1 MARRFV
7 DAWLR
12 PESRGSIERML
23 RSCHELGY
31 RGVALEVDDDSWSE
45 ARRLANAYGL
55 EIYRRV
61 TIEAG
66 SKEDLYRRLRTSRWK
81 YDLVSVAT
89 RDRDVLM
96 AAVRDMRVDTVILSS
111 PSSPPIDRHVVQ
123 VVGNSL
129 ELALLDLL
137 EGGYEA
143 LRAAARVV
151 RTAYKKGLRLIVSS
165 GARDEY
171 GLRSPRQIA
180 SVAWSLG
187 TAPDYALKTVST
199 FPSEI
204 LLENRGRLEGRISVE
219 GVWRVAEGEGE
230 VSDG

>member
-1 MARRFV
+1 M

-12 PESRGSIERML
+12 PGSRNTLEVML

-31 RGVALEVDDDSWSE
+31 WGVAVELDDNSWGEVKRIASV
-45 ARRLANAYGL
+45 YGL
-55 EIYRRV
+55 EVFRRV
-61 TIEAG
+61 TFEVG
-66 SKEDLYRRLRTSRWK
+66 SKEELYRRLRADRWR

-96 AAVRDMRVDTVILSS
+96 AAVRDMRVDTVVVSD
-111 PSSPPIDRHVVQ
+111 PSSPPIDRHIVQ

-129 ELALLDLL
+129 ELALFDLL
-137 EGGYEA
+137 KGGYEA
-143 LRAAARVV
+143 LRTATRIV
-151 RTAYKKGLRLIVSS
+151 RTVYRKGLKLVVSS

-187 TAPDYALKTVST
+187 SAPDYALNTVSI
-199 FPSEI
+199 FPSEM

-219 GVWRVAEGEGE
+219 GVWRVAKGEEE
-230 VSDG
+230 VSNG